1 MSEMPSIDR
10 VIELERAEAVRKAL
24 EGAAQK
30 LESQA
35 GNSVYMAAWRKA
47 ARLIRLMKP

>member
-1 MSEMPSIDR
+1 MSDMPSIDR
-10 VIELERAEAVRKAL
+10 VIELERTEAVRKAL
-24 EGAAQK
+24 EDAATK

-47 ARLIRLMKP
+47 ARILRLMKP

>member
-1 MSEMPSIDR
+1 MSEQDIQR
-10 VIELERAEAVRKAL
+10 LVELERAEAVRKAL
-24 EGAAQK
+24 EEAAYK
-30 LESQA
+30 LEAQA